1 MKGVFFGCTTRSNP
15 LLIEPLERF
24 LELAGVEYK
33 PLGKDLCCGAPLLLT
48 GHMEEAREQA
58 GKVRESAEGIDVI
71 ITPCPHCYTT
81 LKKEYPHLLGDENP
95 FKVVHFSAFAHE
107 LVKEGKI
114 TLKKELKKTLTYHDP
129 CYVGRQGDGIYEEP
143 REVIKAIKGV
153 EFRELP
159 LSRER
164 STCCGGG
171 GLLRAYLPKLSR
183 TVAEE
188 KIERQVIPL
197 GVDGI
202 VTSCPFCYVNL
213 AEGAEGKEIEV
224 YDLPSLLLSLM
235 EE

>member
-15 LLIEPLERF
+15 LLIEPLERLF
-24 LELAGVEYK
+24 KLVGLEYR

-48 GHMEEAREQA
+48 GHKEEAKTQA
-58 GKVRESAEGIDVI
+58 KKVLESANGVDLI

-81 LKKEYPHLLGDENP
+81 LKKEYPSLLGKENP
-95 FKVVHFSAFAHE
+95 FKVLHFSAFAHQ
-107 LVKEGKI
+107 LMKEGKI
-114 TLKKELKKTLTYHDP
+114 NLKKELRKTLTYHDP
-129 CYVGRQGDGIYEEP
+129 CYVGRQGDGIYDEP
-143 REVIKAIKGV
+143 REVIRSIKGV
-153 EFRELP
+153 RFKELP
-159 LSRER
+159 LSREI

-197 GVDGI
+197 EVDGI

-213 AEGAEGKEIEV
+213 SEGAEGRNIDV

-235 EE
+235 ED